1 MRPMKMTRWL
11 IVAALLTTFTAF
23 AVDDAFHAAIG
34 PLKTRWAKD
43 VSPRKVWAEYP
54 RPQMIRKDWLN
65 LNGVWDYTIAET
77 NVARPLSYQ
86 GRILV
91 PFPVESALSGV
102 MRKLDE
108 KSHLVYRR
116 SFKIPKGWKDRHVLL
131 HFGAVDWQTK
141 VFINGAEAGVHRGGY
156 DPFTFD
162 ITTAL
167 KSEGSQEIVVDVVDP
182 TDKGGQPRGKQVRDP
197 KGIFYTPTS
206 GIWQTVWLEPVP
218 ETSLD
223 DLLITPDLDH
233 NALRVSAQAWFG
245 HGDEVVEAVA
255 FANGREV
262 GRSSGKAGTEL
273 QISIPQP
280 KLWSPD
286 HPFLYDL
293 KIELRRGD
301 ARLDSVT
308 SYFAM
313 RKINLGKDAKGIT
326 RPMLNGQFVFQ
337 VGPLDQGF
345 WPDGI
350 YTPPTDA
357 AMRYDIEMTKKLGF
371 NMTRKHVKVEPDRWY
386 YYCDKLGLLV
396 WQDMPSGNNKTQA
409 DKEEFERE
417 LRRLIATHRNH
428 PCIVM
433 WVVFNEGWGQ
443 FDTERLTGL
452 VKEIDPSRLVND
464 ATGWTD
470 KNAGDVIDI
479 HKYPGPGSPEPEAN
493 RAAVLGEFGGLGLAV
508 DGHTWTKTTWG
519 YKGMANRQALTEGY
533 VNLLSKVLELK
544 ESSGLSAAVYT
555 QITDVETEC
564 NGLMTYDR
572 EILKPDLA
580 AVAAANRKLQADGK

>member
-1 MRPMKMTRWL
+1 MSAMKIIRWL
-11 IVAALLTTFTAF
+11 LAAATLTTFTVF
-23 AVDDAFHAAIG
+23 AVDDEFHAAIG
-34 PLKTRWAKD
+34 PLQTRWAK
-43 VSPRKVWAEYP
+43 VVTPGNVWSEYP
-54 RPQMIRKDWLN
+54 RPQMVRKSWLN
-65 LNGVWDYTIAET
+65 LNGVWEYTIIET
-77 NVARPLSYQ
+77 KVPAPASYQ

-102 MRKLDE
+102 MRRLDE
-108 KSHLVYRR
+108 KHHLVYRR
-116 SFKIPKGWKDRHVLL
+116 SFKIPRNWHGQRVLL
-131 HFGAVDWQTK
+131 HFGAVDWETK
-141 VFINGAEAGVHRGGY
+141 VFINSVEVGGHRGGY

-167 KSEGSQEIVVDVVDP
+167 KPGGAQEIVVDVFDP
-182 TDKGGQPRGKQVRDP
+182 TDKGGQPRGKQVLEP
-197 KGIFYTPTS
+197 KGIVYTPTS

-223 DLLITPDLDH
+223 DLLITPDVDH
-233 NALRVSAQAWFG
+233 NTLRLSAQVRAG
-245 HGDEVVEAVA
+245 SGDEEVDAVA
-255 FANGREV
+255 FENGKEV
-262 GRSSGKAGTEL
+262 GRGSGKAGTEL
-273 QISIPQP
+273 QISLPQP
-280 KLWSPD
+280 KLWSPE

-293 KIELRRGD
+293 KIELHRGK
-301 ARLDSVT
+301 ARLDSVA

-313 RKINLGKDAKGIT
+313 RKISLGKDARGIM
-326 RPMLNGQFVFQ
+326 RPMLNGRCIFQ
-337 VGPLDQGF
+337 IGPLDQGF

-350 YTPPTDA
+350 YTAPTDA

-396 WQDMPSGNNKTQA
+396 WQDMPSANNKTEA
-409 DKEEFERE
+409 DKQEFERE
-417 LRRLIATHRNH
+417 LRQMIASHRNH

-443 FDTERLTGL
+443 FDTERLTDL
-452 VKEIDPSRLVND
+452 VKQIDPSRLVDD

-470 KNAGDVIDI
+470 KGAGDVIDI
-479 HKYPGPGSPEPEAN
+479 HKYPGPESPETEAN
-493 RAAVLGEFGGLGLAV
+493 RAAVLGEFGGLGFAV
-508 DGHTWTKTTWG
+508 DGRTWTKKTWG
-519 YKGMANRQALTEGY
+519 YKGMASRQALTENY
-533 VNLLSKVLELK
+533 VNLLNKVFELK

-572 EILKPDLA
+572 EIVKPDLEA
-580 AVAAANRKLQADGK
+580 IAAANRKLQGDN